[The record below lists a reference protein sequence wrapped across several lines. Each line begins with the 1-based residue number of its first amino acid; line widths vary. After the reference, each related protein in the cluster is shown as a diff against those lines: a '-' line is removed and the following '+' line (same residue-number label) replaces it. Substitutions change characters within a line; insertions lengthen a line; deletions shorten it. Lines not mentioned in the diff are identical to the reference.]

1 MKRFLMLALLGLVA
15 VTAVDPAFA
24 GRDKDT
30 RRGPRDLT
38 VIVVRPGHPI
48 RRSLPRV
55 YVHPVRSNFR
65 VSINAYLPLRVW
77 RPAVIVRP
85 APDRIVWQDSEKLYR
100 AEGWT
105 EFTLNADSRGDALLL
120 EVSRGRVQ
128 IDFAEVV
135 FANGDCQVV
144 DFNNRTQASGIYP
157 LLDFR
162 DGRQVDHVRVIAR
175 ARTNEATVGL
185 LMQK

>member
-1 MKRFLMLALLGLVA
+1 MKRFLILALLGLVA
-15 VTAVDPAFA
+15 VTSVDPAFA
-24 GRDKDT
+24 ARDKQA
-30 RRGPRDLT
+30 RRGPKPRT

-55 YVHPVRSNFR
+55 YVHPVRGNFR
-65 VSINAYLPLRVW
+65 VSIDTYLPLRVW

-85 APDRIVWQDSEKLYR
+85 APDRIVWQDSERLYR

-120 EVSRGRVQ
+120 DVRGGKVRF
-128 IDFAEVV
+128 DFAEVV
-135 FANGDCQVV
+135 FENGDCQVV
-144 DFNNRTQASGIYP
+144 DFSSRSQGPGLYP

-162 DGRQVDHVRVIAR
+162 DGRRVDHVRVIAR
-175 ARTNEATVGL
+175 AETREVTVGL